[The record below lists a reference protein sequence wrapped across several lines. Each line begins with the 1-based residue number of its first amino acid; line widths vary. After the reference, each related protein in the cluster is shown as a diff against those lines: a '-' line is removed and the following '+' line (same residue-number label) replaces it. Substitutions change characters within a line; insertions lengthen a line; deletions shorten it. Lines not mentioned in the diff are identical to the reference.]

1 MTQKSAGFE
10 WGPKQKKFSAASLS
24 YIEQASVLFGL
35 CGLLDPMMLEVL
47 VVGKDAVLERRKILS
62 SKRKLK
68 YCFPQKEKDARH
80 ERTNRCP
87 THLYCSH
94 CSFFGVCED
103 F

>member
-1 MTQKSAGFE
+1 MTQKPASFE

-35 CGLLDPMMLEVL
+35 CGLLDPMMLEVS
-47 VVGKDAVLERRKILS
+47 VVGKDAASDRRKILS
-62 SKRKLK
+62 PKRKLK
-68 YCFPQKEKDARH
+68 YYFSQKGNDARH
-80 ERTNRCP
+80 DITNRCP